1 MKKEIDWSFWV
12 KMVVTMIG
20 GLFLLSFILGTR
32 WRFSKKYSLQQD
44 LKQKKDESKP
54 QPTNPQQPLRVQ
66 IMSINTIS
74 LFFLLMTIQEY
85 RMNEVLSPFGVDPEK
100 IPASCQV
107 HQLVSYWIIMFL
119 SLFIVGYNYL
129 IISNILEKATSSN
142 VIGQK
147 EKRTAD
153 RYGIVTTSNTDSII
167 QKVHNYLSS
176 LRLRNGM
183 FMVEKYPSVL
193 EFLFFVLIA
202 LFSIVFYVLLV
213 LNNYNVLTSNIFRP
227 CVHPLNNDRF
237 YDPYSTSS

>member
-12 KMVVTMIG
+12 KMVVTVLG

-32 WRFSKKYSLQQD
+32 WRFSKKFSLQQD
-44 LKQKKDESKP
+44 LKQKKSESKP
-54 QPTNPQQPLRVQ
+54 KPTNPQQPLRVQ

-107 HQLVSYWIIMFL
+107 QQLVSYWIIMIL

-129 IISNILEKATSSN
+129 IVSNILEKATSSN

-147 EKRTAD
+147 EKRTSD

-213 LNNYNVLTSNIFRP
+213 LNNYNVLSSNIFRP
-227 CVHPLNNDRF
+227 CVSPLNNDRF
-237 YDPYSTSS
+237 YDPYATS